1 MTEHMQHVFG
11 RKILGRIYGPI
22 QGKEQRPSK
31 WNGEIYSLGM
41 HLHIVC
47 DITFG
52 RLGWKEEGPQKV
64 LLVGNSRT
72 KDG

>member
-1 MTEHMQHVFG
+1 MTEYVQYVFG
-11 RKILGRIYGPI
+11 RKILGRMYGPI
-22 QGKEQRPSK
+22 YEKGQRPSK

-41 HLHIVC
+41 YLHIVC
-47 DITFG
+47 DIIIG
-52 RLGWKEEGPQKV
+52 RLGWKEEGSQKV